1 MAYVASDGSIQLTD
15 EEKRTKAAT
24 VAMLRE
30 RAEKLHVE
38 VGQVWE
44 YIGAISLVR
53 PDRRTT
59 TSGNGSRIRI
69 VQVAGQGRARTTRY
83 VKVNP
88 PRGGNGGYDRQ
99 DHPIN
104 SVDLVRAYRL
114 VEEESS

>member
-1 MAYVASDGSIQLTD
+1 MSHWNGSGWEMSD

-24 VAMLRE
+24 LAMLRD

-38 VGQVWE
+38 VDQVWE

-53 PDRRTT
+53 PERRTT

-83 VKVNP
+83 VLVDP

-104 SVDLVRAYRL
+104 SMDLVRAYQL
-114 VEEESS
+114 VEEGSA